1 MALLNSIYEEASVVR
16 RESIDASILKRMF
29 VAGAYRL
36 DANKQMVNDLNVFP
50 VPDGDTGTN
59 MSLTILAAAKEVE
72 SITENTVHAVA
83 KAASSGSLRG
93 ARGNSGVILSQLV
106 RGFYRGLKDAS
117 TADVIVLAG
126 AMQQGV
132 ETAYK
137 AVMKPKEGTILTVA
151 KEMAAKAL
159 ELSLENNDITQVL
172 LEVTQYGREI
182 LDKTPDMLPVLK
194 EAGVVDAGGEGLM
207 CIMEGALTV
216 LTGEDN
222 TYIAPIQKV
231 EPVFEGHVHSFNIE
245 DIIYGYCTEFIVDLS
260 PESEFD
266 EEEVKAYLAGIGDSI
281 VVVSDE
287 DYMKVHVHTNNP
299 GRALE
304 KAIEIGELINIKIDN
319 MRQQHAELTKN
330 TQPKE
335 PKEPKERIPLA
346 FISIAAGS
354 GIAEIMRTLGVTEV
368 IEGGQ
373 TMNPSTDDI
382 LNAIEKCNADN
393 IVILPNNKNILLA
406 AQQAAKL
413 AKDTK
418 AHVLSTTTIPQG
430 ISAMIAYNPST
441 DIETMLGEMEE
452 AISYVK
458 TGQITHAVR
467 DTMIDGKTIKQ
478 GNFLGILDDEMS
490 VVAQELNDAVKKLI
504 EAMVD
509 EESEIISMYYG
520 AEVSAEDADVLEQY
534 LEETYPDCDI
544 EIHSGGQPV
553 YYYIIS
559 VE

>member
-1 MALLNSIYEEASVVR
+1 MR
-16 RESIDASILKRMF
+16 RESIDASILRKMF
-29 VAGAYRL
+29 VAGAHRL

-59 MSLTILAAAKEVE
+59 MSLTILAAAKEVGNV
-72 SITENTVHAVA
+72 TQDTVYEVA

-106 RGFYRGLKDAS
+106 RGFYKGLEDS
-117 TADVIVLAG
+117 ETADVLVLAN
-126 AMQQGV
+126 AMQQGAN
-132 ETAYK
+132 TAYK

-151 KEMAAKAL
+151 REVAEKAM
-159 ELSLENNDITQVL
+159 ELSLENSDITQVL
-172 LEVTQYGREI
+172 IEVVKYGREV

-207 CIMEGALTV
+207 CILEGALTV

-222 TYIAPIQKV
+222 TYVAPIQEEK
-231 EPVFEGHVHSFNIE
+231 PVFTEHVHSFNIE
-245 DIIYGYCTEFIVDLS
+245 DIVFGYCTEFIVNLT
-260 PESEFD
+260 PESQYD
-266 EEEVKAYLAGIGDSI
+266 EEEVKSYLADIGDSI

-287 DYMKVHVHTNNP
+287 EYMKVHVHTNNP

-304 KAIEIGELINIKIDN
+304 KAVEIGDLSNIKIDN
-319 MRQQHAELTKN
+319 MRQQHAELTRNVQASK
-330 TQPKE
+330 PKE
-335 PKEPKERIPLA
+335 KIPLG

-382 LNAIEKCNADN
+382 LNAIEKCNAET
-393 IVILPNNKNILLA
+393 IIIFPNNKNILLA
-406 AQQAAKL
+406 AEQAAKL
-413 AKDTK
+413 VKDIEVHVVPTK
-418 AHVLSTTTIPQG
+418 TIPQG
-430 ISAMIAYNPST
+430 ISAMIAHNPSG
-441 DIETMLGEMEE
+441 DIASMLADMEE
-452 AISYVK
+452 AVAHVK
-458 TGQITHAVR
+458 TGQITYAVR
-467 DTMIDGKTIKQ
+467 DTMIDGKAIKE
-478 GNFLGILDDEMS
+478 GNFLGILDGDIE
-490 VVAQELNDAVKKLI
+490 VVAEELDKTVEELVKS
-504 EAMVD
+504 MMD

-520 AEVSAEDADVLEQY
+520 AEVSKEDALALEKQ
-534 LEETYPDCDI
+534 LEEAYPDCDI
-544 EIHSGGQPV
+544 EVHSGGQPV

>member
-1 MALLNSIYEEASVVR
+1 VR

-72 SITENTVHAVA
+72 GVAEDTVHAVA

-106 RGFYRGLKDAS
+106 RGFYRGLKDVA
-117 TADVIVLAG
+117 TADVVVLAD

-132 ETAYK
+132 DTAYK

-151 KEMAAKAL
+151 REMATKAL

-172 LEVTQYGREI
+172 REVIQYGREI

-222 TYIAPIQKV
+222 IYIAPIPKV
-231 EPVFEGHVHSFNIE
+231 KPIFEEHVHSFNIE
-245 DIIYGYCTEFIVDLS
+245 DIIYAYCTEFIVDLT
-260 PESEFD
+260 PESELD
-266 EEEVKAYLAGIGDSI
+266 EEEVKTYLTGIGDSI

-287 DYMKVHVHTNNP
+287 DYLKVHVHTNNP

-304 KAIEIGELINIKIDN
+304 RALEIGELSNIKIDN
-319 MRQQHAELTKN
+319 MRHQHAELTKKA
-330 TQPKE
+330 QPIA
-335 PKEPKERIPLA
+335 PKERTLLA

-382 LNAIEKCNADN
+382 LNAIEKCNADH

-413 AKDTK
+413 VKNTK
-418 AHVLSTTTIPQG
+418 AYVLSTTTIPQG

-441 DIETMLGEMEE
+441 DIEGMLADMEE

-467 DTMIDGKTIKQ
+467 DTMIDGKEIKE

-490 VVAQELNDAVKKLI
+490 VVAHDLDNAVKELV
-504 EAMVD
+504 EAMMD
-509 EESEIISMYYG
+509 EDSEIISMYYG
-520 AEVSAEDADVLEQY
+520 AEVSKGDAEALEHY
-534 LEETYPDCDI
+534 LEETYPECDI
-544 EIHSGGQPV
+544 EVHSGGQPV

>member
-1 MALLNSIYEEASVVR
+1 MLFSCVYEEAPVVR
-16 RESIDASILKRMF
+16 RESIDASILKKMF
-29 VAGAYRL
+29 IAGAHRL

-72 SITENTVHAVA
+72 NAREDTVHGVA

-106 RGFYRGLKDAS
+106 RGFYRGLENAEI
-117 TADVIVLAG
+117 ADVVMLAS

-132 ETAYK
+132 DTAYK

-151 KEMAAKAL
+151 REMAVKAI
-159 ELSLENNDITQVL
+159 ELSMENDDITQVL
-172 LEVTQYGREI
+172 IDVTKYGREI

-207 CIMEGALTV
+207 CILEGALTV

-222 TYIAPIQKV
+222 TYVAPIKDEE
-231 EPVFEGHVHSFNIE
+231 EPIFKEHVHNFDIE
-245 DIIYGYCTEFIVDLS
+245 DIVYGYCTEFIVELT
-260 PESEFD
+260 PESQYD
-266 EEEVKAYLAGIGDSI
+266 EEEVKAYLADIGDSI

-287 DYMKVHVHTNNP
+287 EYMKVHVHTDNP
-299 GRALE
+299 GKALE
-304 KAIEIGELINIKIDN
+304 KAIEIGPLSNIKIDN
-319 MRQQHAELTKN
+319 MRQQHAELVKHNETSK
-330 TQPKE
+330 PKE
-335 PKEPKERIPLA
+335 KISLG

-382 LNAIEKCNADN
+382 LNAIDKCHAET
-393 IVILPNNKNILLA
+393 VIIFPNNKNILLA
-406 AQQAAKL
+406 AEQAAKL
-413 AKDTK
+413 VEDTK
-418 AHVLSTTTIPQG
+418 VYVVPTKTIPQG
-430 ISAMIAYNPST
+430 ISAMIAHNPNA
-441 DIETMLGEMEE
+441 DIENILEDMKD
-452 AISYVK
+452 AISHVK

-467 DTMIDGKTIKQ
+467 DTMIDSKEIKE
-478 GNFLGILDDEMS
+478 GNFLGILDDHIT
-490 VVAQELNDAVKKLI
+490 VVAEDLSDTAKELVG
-504 EAMVD
+504 AMVD
-509 EESEIISMYYG
+509 EESEIISIYYG
-520 AEVSAEDADVLEQY
+520 DEVSKEHVEALEKQ
-534 LEETYPDCDI
+534 LEEAYPECDI
-544 EIHSGGQPV
+544 EVHGGGQPV